1 MSRPLSWRAEL
12 RRQLGRRRTLWVMGI
27 VAALPIILVTAF
39 SLDSDPGRPGDPT
52 VRLVDLATG
61 GGPNFTVFAFFVS
74 AELLLFIVAA
84 LFAGDPVPAE
94 ASWASLWC
102 CSV

>member
-52 VRLVDLATG
+52 VRLVDLAARKGTG
-61 GGPNFTVFAFFVS
+61 DVLG
-74 AELLLFIVAA
+74 
-84 LFAGDPVPAE
+84 
-94 ASWASLWC
+94 
-102 CSV
+102 